1 MLRPR
6 LTGLADDVTWVT
18 WDTPYT
24 RSLLE
29 GESHIFI
36 RETAPRDLLGAAVN
50 IIQAQRTLAKGE
62 WLSVVSTGALVA
74 VPFLA
79 VARAHGIG
87 SHFIEST
94 ARVDQPSMTA
104 RLLEH
109 TPGVHRYS
117 QYQECYPDR
126 RGSGWVYRGSVFD
139 SFAADESRDGPV
151 RRVVVTVGTNR
162 FDFRRLV
169 ERVLAIVPPGVEVVW
184 QTGWTDTSG
193 LGIDAHVLMASE
205 ELSAAMRASDLVIAH
220 AGAGSAISAMRAGHR
235 PVLVPRQARHGEH
248 VDDHQVQI
256 AAELGSQGLATP
268 LRVEDLTWEEL
279 LSRRRRVSLLSSP
292 PAFQLTDAPVPAA
305 EQLAPTIA
313 GRSQS
318 SVRSSAPSP
327 ASL

>member
-1 MLRPR
+1 M
-6 LTGLADDVTWVT
+6 
-18 WDTPYT
+18 
-24 RSLLE
+24 
-29 GESHIFI
+29 
-36 RETAPRDLLGAAVN
+36 
-50 IIQAQRTLAKGE
+50 
-62 WLSVVSTGALVA
+62 
-74 VPFLA
+74 
-79 VARAHGIG
+79 
-87 SHFIEST
+87 
-94 ARVDQPSMTA
+94 
-104 RLLEH
+104 
-109 TPGVHRYS
+109 
-117 QYQECYPDR
+117 
-126 RGSGWVYRGSVFD
+126 
-139 SFAADESRDGPV
+139 
-151 RRVVVTVGTNR
+151 
-162 FDFRRLV
+162 
-169 ERVLAIVPPGVEVVW
+169 PPGVEVVW

-327 ASL
+327 ASLWRSRVVSSPRAPSAAQICEPRKRPGGRKRSGRPQAGRARVSFVAWGAVSGRSAEIAEALGGEADASTPLGLAPVPPFSSATCCPQSGPSITWSGSGPTWSS